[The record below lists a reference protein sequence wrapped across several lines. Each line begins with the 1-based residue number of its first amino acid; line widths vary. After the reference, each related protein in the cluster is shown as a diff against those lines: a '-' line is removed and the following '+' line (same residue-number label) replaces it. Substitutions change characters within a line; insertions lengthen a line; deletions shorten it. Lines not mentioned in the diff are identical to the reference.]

1 MSSEQAKGRFPIQ
14 AAAIPLLI
22 ITVIIAA
29 VFFITE
35 SDRLRTY
42 PLTDYDLSIPH
53 DSTSLAH
60 GERTFTIRGCT
71 DCHGSNLGGR
81 IIQSGLLTGII
92 TAPNLTPAPASP
104 VYDYSSEDL
113 VRVIREGVK
122 PTGKSV
128 IMMPSHKFQVI
139 HKIDIESLIAYI
151 QSVEPVNRSL
161 PSTSL
166 NIPIRFYYFINRN
179 LTLFPASMIKRP
191 VEFPEDEEE
200 PMTRLEKGAYIASSC
215 VGCHGHHLEGGP
227 IPGAPPVWPEAPDLS
242 MTGVAGNWT
251 QEEFI
256 QSLKEGTTPDGRHLD
271 AIYMPWEAF
280 GQLTE
285 EEFDLLWDYMQTL
298 D

>member
-1 MSSEQAKGRFPIQ
+1 MGSEQERSRFPVQ
-14 AAAIPLLI
+14 AIAIPLLI
-22 ITVIIAA
+22 VTVITAA

-35 SDRLRTY
+35 SDRLRIY
-42 PLTDYDLSIPH
+42 PLSDYDLSIPG
-53 DSTSLAH
+53 DSMSIAH
-60 GERTFTIRGCT
+60 GERIFTIRGCT

-104 VYDYSSEDL
+104 IYDYSSEDL

-122 PTGKSV
+122 PSGRSV

-139 HKIDIESLIAYI
+139 HKTDVESLIAYI
-151 QSVEPVNRSL
+151 RSVEPVNREL

-166 NIPIRFYYFINRN
+166 NLPMRFYYFINRN

-191 VEFPEDEEE
+191 VEFPEEEE

-215 VGCHGHHLEGGP
+215 VGCHGHHLDGGP
-227 IPGAPPVWPEAPDLS
+227 IPGAPPTWPEAPDLTL
-242 MTGVAGNWT
+242 TGVAGSWSK
-251 QEEFI
+251 EEFI

-271 AIYMPWEAF
+271 GRFMPWEAF
-280 GQLTE
+280 GQLTD
-285 EEFDLLWDYMQTL
+285 EEFDLLWNYMQTL
-298 D
+298 E